1 VGDFLTVV
9 TLAKELVVALSET
22 CGVSV
27 ELQRLMT
34 MLDSLQKAIN
44 NSVQVAKEWGRVHP
58 NPSNKAP
65 FNALLARPF

>member
-1 VGDFLTVV
+1 
-9 TLAKELVVALSET
+9 
-22 CGVSV
+22 
-27 ELQRLMT
+27 MT

-65 FNALLARPF
+65 FNAVQRPTLLATPAPSGQQTSNASKAPLRDDDIFQ